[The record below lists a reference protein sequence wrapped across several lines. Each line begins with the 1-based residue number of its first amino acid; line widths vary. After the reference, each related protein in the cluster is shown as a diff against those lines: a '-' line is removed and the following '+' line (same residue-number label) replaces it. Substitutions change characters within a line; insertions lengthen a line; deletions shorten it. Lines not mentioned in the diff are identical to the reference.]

1 MIPLNEQAYKH
12 LQKLILENQLS
23 YHEIYSET
31 KLSKEIGISRT
42 PFRDAIHRL
51 AQEGYIDIIP
61 NKGFMLHQ
69 LTKQDVNE
77 TFQVRSALESYC
89 TFQICKDFECRKAQ
103 RLFKE
108 LHIIMDDMKEIMDTT
123 HSIDEF
129 CEYDFQFH
137 TSIINS
143 LNNKQFTSLFAALMY
158 RMRKLA
164 ELSLLHEDRMT
175 DTCAEHRAILNAMQS
190 GDTAHIYEIT
200 IFHMEQPKTISL
212 EDL

>member
-89 TFQICKDFECRKAQ
+89 TFQICKDFE
-103 RLFKE
+103 
-108 LHIIMDDMKEIMDTT
+108 
-123 HSIDEF
+123 
-129 CEYDFQFH
+129 
-137 TSIINS
+137 
-143 LNNKQFTSLFAALMY
+143 
-158 RMRKLA
+158 
-164 ELSLLHEDRMT
+164 
-175 DTCAEHRAILNAMQS
+175 
-190 GDTAHIYEIT
+190 
-200 IFHMEQPKTISL
+200 
-212 EDL
+212 

>member
-89 TFQICKDFECRKAQ
+89 TIQICKDFECRKAR

-137 TSIINS
+137 TKII
-143 LNNKQFTSLFAALMY
+143 TSLENEQF
-158 RMRKLA
+158 
-164 ELSLLHEDRMT
+164 S
-175 DTCAEHRAILNAMQS
+175 S
-190 GDTAHIYEIT
+190 
-200 IFHMEQPKTISL
+200 IFSTFM
-212 EDL
+212 

>member
-1 MIPLNEQAYKH
+1 M
-12 LQKLILENQLS
+12 
-23 YHEIYSET
+23 
-31 KLSKEIGISRT
+31 
-42 PFRDAIHRL
+42 
-51 AQEGYIDIIP
+51 
-61 NKGFMLHQ
+61 
-69 LTKQDVNE
+69 V
-77 TFQVRSALESYC
+77 
-89 TFQICKDFECRKAQ
+89 
-103 RLFKE
+103 
-108 LHIIMDDMKEIMDTT
+108 
-123 HSIDEF
+123 
-129 CEYDFQFH
+129 
-137 TSIINS
+137 INS

>member
-1 MIPLNEQAYKH
+1 MIPILQQITPTIIIIKIEIIFPNTVATIIRYASPFSLTVHFFNSYNTTYRYTGQQADQH
-12 LQKLILENQLS
+12 L
-23 YHEIYSET
+23 HV
-31 KLSKEIGISRT
+31 
-42 PFRDAIHRL
+42 D
-51 AQEGYIDIIP
+51 
-61 NKGFMLHQ
+61 
-69 LTKQDVNE
+69 DVNE
-77 TFQVRSALESYC
+77 TLQIRSALESYC
-89 TFQICKDFECRKAQ
+89 TLQIARESDTSRAQ
-103 RLFKE
+103 ALFAE
-108 LHIIMDDMKEIMDTT
+108 LNELLYKMETVAST
-123 HSIDEF
+123 SHSIETF
-129 CEYDFQFH
+129 CQYDFQFH

-143 LNNKQFTSLFAALMY
+143 LNNKQFTSLFASLMY